1 MSGDYPPFFRDVLV
15 KAGRFFHRL
24 RAYGP
29 THSRHKLA
37 SLALTAALVAL
48 SAAAPAQSDDHAIIP
63 GERVGPVQ
71 LGMSAD
77 EVVGHWGRPEEIE
90 PDKNG
95 GTFYRYASR
104 GILVVLSDD
113 AKPEVSLIE
122 VTDKSYVTDKGVRV
136 GSASSEVASAHGK
149 QDDERGDTDRTHLM
163 AYRNLGLVFRVE
175 NASDH
180 VEGILILSRE

>member
-1 MSGDYPPFFRDVLV
+1 MSDACPPLFRDVLV
-15 KAGRFFHRL
+15 KAGLFFHRL

-29 THSRHKLA
+29 TRSRHKLVP
-37 SLALTAALVAL
+37 LALAAALVAL
-48 SAAAPAQSDDHAIIP
+48 SAAASAQSDDHTIIP

-113 AKPEVSLIE
+113 AKPEVSLIV
-122 VTDKSYVTDKGVRV
+122 VTDKSYATDKGVRV
-136 GSASSEVASAHGK
+136 GSASSEVVSAHGK
-149 QDDERGDTDRTHLM
+149 QDDERGETDRTHLM

-175 NASDH
+175 NASDL

>member
-1 MSGDYPPFFRDVLV
+1 MKG
-15 KAGRFFHRL
+15 A
-24 RAYGP
+24 
-29 THSRHKLA
+29 LA
-37 SLALTAALVAL
+37 ITAALVVL
-48 SAAAPAQSDDHAIIP
+48 SAAAMAQSDDRKIIP

-71 LGMSAD
+71 LGMSAE
-77 EVVGHWGRPEEIE
+77 EVVGQWGRPEEIE

-95 GTFYRYASR
+95 GTSYRYAAR

-113 AKPEVSLIE
+113 AKPEVSLIL
-122 VTDKSYVTDKGVRV
+122 VTDKSYATDKGVRV

-149 QDDERGDTDRTHLM
+149 QDDERGETDRTYLM

-175 NASDH
+175 NANQR

>member
-1 MSGDYPPFFRDVLV
+1 V
-15 KAGRFFHRL
+15 KVDRF
-24 RAYGP
+24 
-29 THSRHKLA
+29 
-37 SLALTAALVAL
+37 LALALAALLAL
-48 SAAAPAQSDDHAIIP
+48 SAAARAQSDDRKIIP

-77 EVVGHWGRPEEIE
+77 EMIGHWGRPEAIE

-95 GTFYRYASR
+95 GTSYRYASR

-113 AKPEVSLIE
+113 AKPEVSIIV
-122 VTDKSYVTDKGVRV
+122 VTNKSYATDKGVRV
-136 GSASSEVASAHGK
+136 GSAASEVAHAHGK
-149 QDDERGDTDRTHLM
+149 QDDEREETDRTRLM

-175 NASDH
+175 NASER

>member
-1 MSGDYPPFFRDVLV
+1 V
-15 KAGRFFHRL
+15 KAGRFFYRL

-29 THSRHKLA
+29 THSRCKLA
-37 SLALTAALVAL
+37 PLALAAALAAL
-48 SAAAPAQSDDHAIIP
+48 SATASAQSDDHKIIP

-71 LGMSAD
+71 LGMSAE
-77 EVVGHWGRPEEIE
+77 EVVGQWGRPEKIE
-90 PDKNG
+90 PVKNG

-113 AKPEVSLIE
+113 AKPEISLIE
-122 VTDKSYVTDKGVRV
+122 VTDKSYATDKGVRV
-136 GSASSEVASAHGK
+136 GSAASEVASAHGK
-149 QDDERGDTDRTHLM
+149 QDDEREDTDRTHLM

-175 NASDH
+175 NASER